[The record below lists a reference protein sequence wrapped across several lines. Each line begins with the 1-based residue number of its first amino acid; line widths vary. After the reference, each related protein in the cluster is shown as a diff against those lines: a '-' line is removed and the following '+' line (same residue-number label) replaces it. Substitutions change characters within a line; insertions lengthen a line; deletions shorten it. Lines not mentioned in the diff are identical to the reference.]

1 MEELEK
7 KIGYTF
13 TDKELLLTALTHSSF
28 YNENRDLRP
37 CNERLEFLGDAV
49 LSAVCAEFLYRH
61 ERGDEGNL
69 SRTRAMLVREEA
81 LYEYASEIGLGK
93 YLFLGKGEASGRTRP
108 STLADAFEALIAA
121 IYLDGGFERAR
132 AFILPFIEKHFDT
145 LRDKK
150 DYKTLLQEIVQKSKE
165 ETLSYSIVSESGPA
179 HDRTFVCRVRINSN
193 DIADGTGKSK
203 KHAEQ
208 QAAKKAL
215 RLMGVIK

>member
-81 LYEYASEIGLGK
+81 LYEYASEIELGK
-93 YLFLGKGEASGRTRP
+93 YLFLGKGEASAEPGPPRWPTPLRP
-108 STLADAFEALIAA
+108 LSPRYIWTAA
-121 IYLDGGFERAR
+121 
-132 AFILPFIEKHFDT
+132 
-145 LRDKK
+145 
-150 DYKTLLQEIVQKSKE
+150 S
-165 ETLSYSIVSESGPA
+165 SGPG
-179 HDRTFVCRVRINSN
+179 RLSCR
-193 DIADGTGKSK
+193 
-203 KHAEQ
+203 
-208 QAAKKAL
+208 L
-215 RLMGVIK
+215 